1 MRRLFLFALAPLLV
15 SAADPVRVAEQE
27 AAAAAREQKRLEAA
41 ADVARSEAEKAAAR
55 RAAEAQAM
63 LAADTRIALSEA
75 QLAVLERRRALLD
88 ARLAEA
94 RRPATAL
101 LAGLAEAGRRPA
113 WLMLATAGGA
123 EEQVRLTALVRA
135 LGPEVEKRSAALRGE
150 AEALAATVRAQQ
162 ALREQLAGER
172 KAAAEAQQRFAAR
185 EREALD
191 AARTNEA
198 QAFDAGDEVLGRGE
212 RLAMLQSEAAR
223 RQAARALAASLARL
237 PVSEPRPLPSD
248 ERRTPPP
255 FAWRLPAGGAVT
267 VGMGEL
273 ADNGVR
279 ARGLTVA
286 SAAGTQVVAPAKG
299 RIAFAG
305 PFRARAG
312 VIVVDHGDGW
322 ASLLTNVRPAVR
334 VGDRIAAGEALG
346 RALGPV
352 TAELFQAGR
361 PEPAALFAR
370 SRPDTP

>member
-1 MRRLFLFALAPLLV
+1 MRRLLLLGIVPILV

-27 AAAAAREQKRLEAA
+27 AAAAAAEQQRLEAA
-41 ADVARSEAEKAAAR
+41 AKAARSDAQKAAAQ

-63 LAADTRIALSEA
+63 LAADTRIALAEA

-135 LGPEVEKRSAALRGE
+135 MGPEVEKRTTALRGE
-150 AEALAATVRAQQ
+150 AEALAETSRAQQ
-162 ALREQLAGER
+162 KLREQLADER
-172 KAAAEAQQRFAAR
+172 KAAAEGQARFAAR
-185 EREALD
+185 ERESL
-191 AARTNEA
+191 AAAQANERG
-198 QAFDAGDEVLGRGE
+198 AFDAGDTVLDHGE

-223 RQAARALAASLARL
+223 RQAARTLAASLARL
-237 PVSEPRPLPSD
+237 PDSEPRPLRSD
-248 ERRTPPP
+248 ERRPRRP
-255 FAWRLPAGGAVT
+255 FAWSLPAGGAVT
-267 VGMGEL
+267 TGMGEL

-279 ARGLTVA
+279 ARGLTF
-286 SAAGTQVVAPAKG
+286 AAATGTQVVAPAAG

-312 VIVVDHGDGW
+312 VVIVDHGKGW
-322 ASLLTNVRPAVR
+322 ATLLTGVRPAVR
-334 VGDRIAAGEALG
+334 VGDRVTGGDGLG

-352 TAELFQAGR
+352 TAELFRDGKA
-361 PEPAALFAR
+361 EPAALFAR
-370 SRPDTP
+370 SR

>member
-1 MRRLFLFALAPLLV
+1 MRRLLLLGIVPFLV

-27 AAAAAREQKRLEAA
+27 AAAAAAEQQRLEAA
-41 ADVARSEAEKAAAR
+41 AKAARSDAQKAAAQ

-63 LAADTRIALSEA
+63 LAADTRIALAEA

-135 LGPEVEKRSAALRGE
+135 MGPEVEKRTAALRGE
-150 AEALAATVRAQQ
+150 AEALAATSRAQQ
-162 ALREQLAGER
+162 KLREQLAGER
-172 KAAAEAQQRFAAR
+172 KAAAEAQARFAAR
-185 EREALD
+185 ERESL
-191 AARTNEA
+191 AAAQANERG
-198 QAFDAGDEVLGRGE
+198 AFDAGDTVLDRGE

-223 RQAARALAASLARL
+223 RQAARTLAASLARL
-237 PVSEPRPLPSD
+237 PASEPRPLRSD
-248 ERRTPPP
+248 ERRPQPP
-255 FAWRLPAGGAVT
+255 FAWILPAGGAVT
-267 VGMGEL
+267 TGMGEL

-279 ARGLTVA
+279 ARGLTFAAA
-286 SAAGTQVVAPAKG
+286 SGTQVVAPAAG

-312 VIVVDHGDGW
+312 VVIVDHGKGW
-322 ASLLTNVRPAVR
+322 ATLLTGVRPAVR
-334 VGDRIAAGEALG
+334 VGDRVTGGEGLG

-352 TAELFQAGR
+352 TAELFRDGKA
-361 PEPAALFAR
+361 EPAALFAR
-370 SRPDTP
+370 SR